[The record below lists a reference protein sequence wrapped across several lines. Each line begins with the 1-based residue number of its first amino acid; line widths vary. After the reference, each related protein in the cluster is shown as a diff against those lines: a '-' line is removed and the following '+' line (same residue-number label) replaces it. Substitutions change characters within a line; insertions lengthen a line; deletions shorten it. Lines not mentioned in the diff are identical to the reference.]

1 MSNLLFSRYLDVF
14 IQTFPKIK
22 ALAKEQAMELIEAWS
37 EPVRK
42 PKS

>member
-22 ALAKEQAMELIEAWS
+22 PLAKEQAMELIEAC